1 MSAGQLFTALAFV
14 VAGFVQ
20 LTIDDGL
27 TRIPDYGKQ
36 NSFMVILLFVSVWI
50 LFINY
55 LLYLGTGQVEN
66 SKYLKKTESGEKKIK
81 I

>member
-1 MSAGQLFTALAFV
+1 MSPLRRMSAGQLFTALAFV

-36 NSFMVILLFVSVWI
+36 NSFMVILLFVSV
-50 LFINY
+50 
-55 LLYLGTGQVEN
+55 
-66 SKYLKKTESGEKKIK
+66 
-81 I
+81 